1 MYKKNIL
8 SDFSFYILYNKYGDN
23 MKEVKKKHII
33 HKILA
38 TIAFII
44 SIIYL
49 SYSVIYIDSILTN
62 IDKISI
68 PILIFLLSLIVFIS
82 SIKVNK
88 SLTYTAVSLILI
100 AFTSFYFLTDK
111 KVILLPEEEKI
122 TSYIDKNYTEF
133 SDWAKRNGIEIITE
147 YEYSDTIE
155 KGNIIRTDINEGTI
169 IKEIKKITVTVSNG
183 PNYDKL
189 LIIPSMIGWN
199 IDDVIDYIDK
209 NFLIN
214 VTINYEESTD
224 EVDTII
230 KQSKNGELRRNTEL
244 ILTASIGSKND
255 LSDTIEIIDFKDMS
269 LFKSLI
275 WLKKNDIKYELN
287 YEFSDKEKNTVLNQN
302 IDKNT
307 EINRHQDT
315 VILTISNG
323 KAINIPDFTTMNVED
338 ATNFI
343 VKNNLKVEFIEVYDE
358 KIETGKIIKQDINP
372 FENVKEETLITI
384 TISRGQIKMQSFTS
398 LYEFKEWANKY
409 NIKYTENYAY
419 SNTIAK
425 GGIISFSY
433 KENDIVPPDAV
444 INVDVSLGKAITI
457 PSFIGKSKT
466 EAQNTCNSL
475 GIRCT
480 FKNGTYTN
488 YNKNTVY
495 NQSRNTGTKVASGS
509 TITLTLSL
517 GVPTTWKMAILQN
530 ELSIGNAD
538 ATINSLKNAFSK
550 RYPGVNFNFTKVK
563 DNAYNNGLVSP
574 NSPTKVGASIK
585 QGETYT
591 IYIVAN

>member
-1 MYKKNIL
+1 
-8 SDFSFYILYNKYGDN
+8 
-23 MKEVKKKHII
+23 MKEVKKRHII
-33 HKILA
+33 HKILG
-38 TIAFII
+38 TLSFII
-44 SIIYL
+44 SIAYL
-49 SYSVIYIDSILTN
+49 SYSVIYTDSILTN
-62 IDKISI
+62 LDKISI
-68 PILIFLLSLIVFIS
+68 PILIFLISLIVFIS

-88 SLTYTAVSLILI
+88 SLTYSVVSLILI

-122 TSYIDKNYTEF
+122 TSYVDKNYTEF

-155 KGNIIRTDINEGTI
+155 KGNIIRTDINEGTF
-169 IKEIKKITVTVSNG
+169 IKEIKKITVTVSDG

-189 LIIPSMIGWN
+189 LIIPSMLGWN
-199 IDDVIDYIDK
+199 IDDVINYIDE

-224 EVDTII
+224 EVDTVI
-230 KQSKNGELRRNTEL
+230 KQSKNGELRRNNEL
-244 ILTASIGSKND
+244 ILTMSIGSKND
-255 LSDTIEIIDFKDMS
+255 LSDTIEVIDFKGMT

-287 YEFSDKEKNTVLNQN
+287 YEFSDNDKNIVLNQN
-302 IDKNT
+302 IEENT
-307 EINRHQDT
+307 EINRKQDT
-315 VILTISNG
+315 IILTISNG
-323 KAINIPDFTTMNVED
+323 KAIKIPDFTTMTVEEI
-338 ATNFI
+338 TNFI
-343 VKNNLKVEFIEVYDE
+343 IENNLKVEFDEVYDE
-358 KIETGKIIKQDINP
+358 QIETGKVIKQDIAVN
-372 FENVKEETLITI
+372 ESVKEETLITI
-384 TISRGQIKMQSFTS
+384 TISRGQIKMQSFSS

-409 NIKYTENYAY
+409 NIKYTENYEY

-444 INVDVSLGKAITI
+444 INVNVSLGKAVTI
-457 PSFIGKSKT
+457 PSFIGKTKT

-475 GIRCT
+475 GIKCS
-480 FKNGTYTN
+480 FKTGTYTS
-488 YNKNTVY
+488 YEKNIVY
-495 NQSRNTGTKVASGS
+495 VQSRNNGSKVTSGS

-517 GVPTTWKMAILQN
+517 GVPNTWKLAILQN

-538 ATINSLKNAFSK
+538 ATINSLKNAFNN

-563 DNAYNNGLVSP
+563 DNAYNSGLVSP

-591 IYIVAN
+591 IYIVSN

>member
-1 MYKKNIL
+1 
-8 SDFSFYILYNKYGDN
+8 

-33 HKILA
+33 HKILG
-38 TIAFII
+38 TLSFII
-44 SIIYL
+44 SIAYL
-49 SYSVIYIDSILTN
+49 SYSVIYTDSILTN
-62 IDKISI
+62 LDKISI
-68 PILIFLLSLIVFIS
+68 PILIFLISLIVFIS

-88 SLTYTAVSLILI
+88 SLTYTVVSLILI

-122 TSYIDKNYTEF
+122 TSYVDKNYTEF

-155 KGNIIRTDINEGTI
+155 KGNIIRTDINEGTF
-169 IKEIKKITVTVSNG
+169 IKEIKKITVTVSDG

-189 LIIPSMIGWN
+189 LIIPSMLGWN
-199 IDDVIDYIDK
+199 IDDVINYIDE

-224 EVDTII
+224 EVDTVI
-230 KQSKNGELRRNTEL
+230 KQSKNGELRRNNEL
-244 ILTASIGSKND
+244 ILTMSIGSKSD
-255 LSDTIEIIDFKDMS
+255 LSDTIEVIDFKGMT

-287 YEFSDKEKNTVLNQN
+287 YEFSDNDKNIILNQN
-302 IDKNT
+302 IEKNT
-307 EINRHQDT
+307 EINRKQDT
-315 VILTISNG
+315 IILNVSNG
-323 KAINIPDFTTMNVED
+323 KAIKIPDFTTMTVEEI
-338 ATNFI
+338 TNFI
-343 VKNNLKVEFIEVYDE
+343 IENNLKVEFDEVYDE
-358 KIETGKIIKQDINP
+358 QIETGKVIKQDIAVN
-372 FENVKEETLITI
+372 ESVKEETLITI

-398 LYEFKEWANKY
+398 LYEFKEWTNKY
-409 NIKYTENYAY
+409 NIKYTENYEY

-444 INVDVSLGKAITI
+444 INVNVSLGKAVTI
-457 PSFIGKSKT
+457 PSFIGKTKT

-475 GIRCT
+475 GIKCS
-480 FKNGTYTN
+480 FKTGTYTS
-488 YNKNTVY
+488 YEKNIVY
-495 NQSRNTGTKVASGS
+495 VQSRNNGSKVTSGS

-517 GVPTTWKMAILQN
+517 GIPNTWKLAILQN

-538 ATINSLKNAFSK
+538 ATINSLKKAFNN

-563 DNAYNNGLVSP
+563 DNAYNSGLVSP

-591 IYIVAN
+591 IYIVSN